1 MKTKQLTII
10 SCRRWLFLIEGV
22 VTVFFAFVF
31 AFILIDFPLDT
42 KRFFSAKELEL
53 AHVRM
58 MHEQCISVTNTR
70 TKFTPWESIKAVVTD
85 VRIYVFGILNIV
97 NTTAMTITYFIPV
110 TLTTM
115 GYTKVTAQWM
125 TVPIWMSGA
134 AIMLILAYSS
144 DKFQDRR
151 WHTTGC
157 LAVCFI
163 CSIVCL
169 TTTAAAPRYIMLCF
183 YIGVLYTGTVQILSW
198 VAESLPRP
206 DEKRSVAIALV
217 NSLST
222 LSNQW
227 GSRLWPKTQS
237 PGYRTGFT
245 VVASLSGA
253 ATVLA
258 ALVPVLLKYIM
269 PKEPLTKAEREFVA
283 SGVESSNEET
293 RSV

>member
-1 MKTKQLTII
+1 MDTQQLTRT
-10 SCRRWLFLIEGV
+10 SYRRWLFLIEGV
-22 VTVFFAFVF
+22 VTVFFAFIF
-31 AFILIDFPLDT
+31 AFLLIDFPLDT
-42 KRFFSAKELEL
+42 TRFFSPEELEL

-58 MHEQCISVTNTR
+58 MHDQSMSVTNTR
-70 TKFTPWESIKAVVTD
+70 KKFTPWESIKAVVFD
-85 VRIYVFGILNIV
+85 VRTWVFAILNIV

-110 TLTTM
+110 TLRTM

-125 TVPIWMSGA
+125 TVPIWASGA
-134 AIMLILAYSS
+134 VIMLILAYSS

-157 LAVCFI
+157 LAACFI

-169 TTTAAAPRYIMLCF
+169 TTTAAAPRYAMLCF

-198 VAESLPRP
+198 VAEEIPRP
-206 DEKRSVAIALV
+206 DEKRSVALALV

-245 VVASLSGA
+245 AVASLTGA

-258 ALVPVLLKYIM
+258 ALVPILLRYIT
-269 PKEPLTKAEREFVA
+269 PKEPWTKAERDFVA
-283 SGVESSNEET
+283 SEAESSNEEV